1 LVALTQTTQRRKEAP
16 VRQKLPWL
24 CLLLALAGC
33 ERAAVRSNYP
43 PDPILANKGSV
54 EGKPQS
60 SRPLLA
66 HAEPT
71 MPNAPATAL
80 ASAPKRHS
88 AALRAMA
95 RHTPPQSEPPI
106 ADKDLTPP
114 AVASKEPQPSGPE
127 LTPEPPAPAGRAPT
141 VTAVPAVRTHEGQGS
156 TVEAKP
162 ASARREVVGD
172 YGHGEDHSWLQGVL
186 DRHYQG
192 PMHLRYCDATED
204 DAWGGKVCL
213 DPDPRLSEFKEGDV
227 VHLEGELVREN
238 GKVLHG
244 RWNHFPR
251 YRVTSVRLVRSR

>member
-1 LVALTQTTQRRKEAP
+1 VQR
-16 VRQKLPWL
+16 KLPWL
-24 CLLLALAGC
+24 CLLLVLAGC

-54 EGKPQS
+54 DGKAER

-80 ASAPKRHS
+80 ASAPTRRS

-95 RHTPPQSEPPI
+95 RSTPRLTEPPV

-114 AVASKEPQPSGPE
+114 AVATHEARPSGPE
-127 LTPEPPAPAGRAPT
+127 LTPEPPVAPDREPT
-141 VTAVPAVRTHEGQGS
+141 VSAVPAVRTHEGQGPQ
-156 TVEAKP
+156 VEAKP

-172 YGHGEDHSWLQGVL
+172 YGHAEDHSWLQGVL

-192 PMHLRYCDATED
+192 HLHLRYCDATED
-204 DAWGGKVCL
+204 DDWGGKVCL
-213 DPDPRLSEFKEGDV
+213 EPDPRLSEYKEGDV
-227 VHLEGELVREN
+227 LHIEGELVREN

-244 RWNHFPR
+244 RWNHYPR
-251 YRVTSVRLVRSR
+251 YRITSVRLVRSR